1 MIEYTITHT
10 FDQFRSNFSKRK
22 GKKRGKTHFFQQQ
35 NAFFK
40 IRENGLFFTYNVS
53 MERS

>member
-10 FDQFRSNFSKRK
+10 CDQFRSNFSNRK

-35 NAFFK
+35 NAFFQ
-40 IRENGLFFTYNVS
+40 ICINDLILLCNMS
-53 MERS
+53 M